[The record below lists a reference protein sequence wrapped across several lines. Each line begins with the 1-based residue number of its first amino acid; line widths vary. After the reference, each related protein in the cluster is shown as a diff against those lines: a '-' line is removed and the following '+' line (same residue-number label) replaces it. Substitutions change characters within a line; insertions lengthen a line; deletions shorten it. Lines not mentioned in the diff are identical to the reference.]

1 MSTRMMRLWY
11 KRMRTELGKSFH
23 HWYIQL
29 PTVQWPPTKYQ
40 PEVPWRYKLT
50 LVVPKYSAPVAVADV
65 LVVFGTATMNSA
77 AVGNGIGNVAVRDEQ
92 YPHCGYQI
100 PIASHLH
107 WYDRFVEKPL
117 LLIDVTWQ
125 FMFSE
130 LLLAQTIFNTF
141 VNGTANVALPPAVPH
156 CGYAFPIAR

>member
-1 MSTRMMRLWY
+1 MNLN
-11 KRMRTELGKSFH
+11 
-23 HWYIQL
+23 I

-92 YPHCGYQI
+92 YPHCG
-100 PIASHLH
+100 
-107 WYDRFVEKPL
+107 
-117 LLIDVTWQ
+117 
-125 FMFSE
+125 
-130 LLLAQTIFNTF
+130 
-141 VNGTANVALPPAVPH
+141 
-156 CGYAFPIAR
+156 